1 MEVTFRKSDHVVIE
15 FLEKQLYDLFSYFN
29 SCYFGINGKKRF
41 YEGGALGFSKS
52 GKIEIVPDVWTPG
65 CTRKEES
72 YFISDEMMK
81 ILNEKQNKGFTIY
94 HFHSHLSDLP
104 FPSADDPYN
113 VFDLIGVVSLGDSKY
128 SDFRIFQQLGYCS
141 YPPHLGNIK
150 SGKNISTL
158 VRFDKN
164 KRKISFFPIEEKVT
178 IKVSDMPFLRD
189 W

>member
-1 MEVTFRKSDHVVIE
+1 MEVTFRRTNYTLEFSD
-15 FLEKQLYDLFSYFN
+15 KQLYELFYYFN
-29 SCYFGINGKKRF
+29 QCYSSINGEKRF
-41 YEGGALGFSKS
+41 YEGGAIGFLKS
-52 GKIEIVPDVWTPG
+52 GKIEIVPDIWTPG
-65 CTRKEES
+65 CTRKAES
-72 YFISDEMMK
+72 YTISDKMMK
-81 ILNEKQNKGFTIY
+81 LIEEKKEEQFAIH

-104 FPSADDPYN
+104 FPSVDDPYN
-113 VFDLIGVVSLGDSKY
+113 VFDLIGVVSLSNFFY
-128 SDFRIFQQLGYCS
+128 NEFRIFQQFDGCS
-141 YPPHLGNIK
+141 YPPYLGNIK